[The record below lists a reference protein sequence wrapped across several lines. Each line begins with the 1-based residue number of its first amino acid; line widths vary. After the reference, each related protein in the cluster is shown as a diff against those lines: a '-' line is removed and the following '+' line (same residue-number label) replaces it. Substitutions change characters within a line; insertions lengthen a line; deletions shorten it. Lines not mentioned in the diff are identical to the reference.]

1 MAEPIRRRVGAV
13 QNVWLRRQT
22 EMVRFAVDQAVRAG
36 RLPATVTVDS
46 DGGPVERTPAEC
58 VTVRGPQIAAAD
70 AQVMARVMSN
80 LSAGLEQL
88 RRIGA
93 ITPDAAEVAA
103 RKAWEDYMGVPY
115 RPELGKPD
123 GNLGDIATAIDQ
135 TPGAGQTLM
144 DLLMGAS

>member
-1 MAEPIRRRVGAV
+1 
-13 QNVWLRRQT
+13 
-22 EMVRFAVDQAVRAG
+22 
-36 RLPATVTVDS
+36 
-46 DGGPVERTPAEC
+46 
-58 VTVRGPQIAAAD
+58 
-70 AQVMARVMSN
+70 MARVMSN

-123 GNLGDIATAIDQ
+123 GNLDDAATAIDQ
-135 TPGAGQTLM
+135 TPGAGQALM
-144 DLLMGAS
+144 DLLMGTS